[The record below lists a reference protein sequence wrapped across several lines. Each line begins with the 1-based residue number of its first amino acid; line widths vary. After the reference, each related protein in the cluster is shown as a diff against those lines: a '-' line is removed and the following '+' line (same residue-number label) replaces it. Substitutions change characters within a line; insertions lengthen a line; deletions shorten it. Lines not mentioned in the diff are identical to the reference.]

1 MHFIDNCINRL
12 KLGHCAILCAVY
24 SMAGFQPWTKDAPQT
39 IKRNKNRTTTMKA
52 HTTSFY
58 MMNIIKL
65 YTKQLR
71 HQWDEFLLIDCIFF
85 TPHIFMNGDTKYY
98 NTFVVNKFLGKFLL
112 FWIAHNFL
120 EDKVS
125 SWNGSKR
132 HHDIDD
138 GDKEDFRGNGR
149 EKRCWI
155 VSFFEDCH

>member
-1 MHFIDNCINRL
+1 MLSVIKFKRSIKKQQKHERNIISICISLTTVSTGWNL
-12 KLGHCAILCAVY
+12 AIVPFCAVY

-85 TPHIFMNGDTKYY
+85 IY
-98 NTFVVNKFLGKFLL
+98 
-112 FWIAHNFL
+112 
-120 EDKVS
+120 S
-125 SWNGSKR
+125 SHFYEWRYKILQHFCSKQIPR
-132 HHDIDD
+132 EIPSIL
-138 GDKEDFRGNGR
+138 NSTQLSGR
-149 EKRCWI
+149 Q
-155 VSFFEDCH
+155 SF